1 MSDKP
6 KRQIRVGDTF
16 IHQKAIDYVNQ
27 VLKSNRLSY
36 GPFTKKFEEEF
47 ARLHDRKYGLFCN
60 SGTSAL
66 EVAIHALKE
75 KYSWSDG
82 DEVLVPAVTFIATSN
97 VVIQNHLKPVFVEV
111 DPIYYEIDP
120 EKIEERVTSRTRA
133 IMPVHLFGQP
143 CDMDPIM
150 EIARKHNLK
159 VVEDSCETMFVNY
172 KGNPTG
178 SWGDISCFSTYVAHL
193 LVTGVGGLCLT
204 NDNDLAVLIKSLY
217 NHGRDGIYISIDDD
231 DDKKGKALF
240 NIVEKRFSF
249 VHVGYSYRCT
259 EMEGAL
265 GLAGLEERGN
275 MLEKRL
281 SNALFYTEKL
291 QKYAQYIQLPS
302 IRPETEHAF
311 MMYPIIVHKESGFSR
326 EDLIFF
332 LEENG
337 IETRNAMPLLSQ
349 PVYRKIFGE
358 IEDQYPVAKWITH
371 NGFYIGC
378 HQEMREKDLEYVV
391 EKFDEFFVKLAK

>member
-1 MSDKP
+1 M
-6 KRQIRVGDTF
+6 
-16 IHQKAIDYVNQ
+16 
-27 VLKSNRLSY
+27 
-36 GPFTKKFEEEF
+36 
-47 ARLHDRKYGLFCN
+47 
-60 SGTSAL
+60 
-66 EVAIHALKE
+66 
-75 KYSWSDG
+75 
-82 DEVLVPAVTFIATSN
+82 TFIATSN